1 MGLGTGKQLFHFY
14 LFWRVESVKKLSLLD
29 RVALPSPTFWRKV
42 SAVGKAI
49 GGLGLVLVT
58 APVALPAAVVAVAGY
73 LVLVGSLTAG
83 LAALTVEPGAVAE
96 ASADGGTQR
105 PAEGAGTR

>member
-1 MGLGTGKQLFHFY
+1 MLM
-14 LFWRVESVKKLSLLD
+14 ESVKKLSLLD

-58 APVALPAAVVAVAGY
+58 APVALPAAVVSVAGY

-83 LAALTVEPGAVAE
+83 LAALTVEPGAVAG
-96 ASADGGTQR
+96 AAADGS
-105 PAEGAGTR
+105 PALPADRAGTR

>member
-1 MGLGTGKQLFHFY
+1 MHYHFLHPQLF
-14 LFWRVESVKKLSLLD
+14 LLMESVKNLSLLD

-49 GGLGLVLVT
+49 GGLVLMT
-58 APVALPAAVVAVAGY
+58 APVALPTAVVSVAGY

-83 LAALTVEPGAVAE
+83 LAALTVEPGAVAG
-96 ASADGGTQR
+96 ASADGGAER
-105 PAEGAGTR
+105 PANEAGTR

>member
-1 MGLGTGKQLFHFY
+1 MELDFIHYQLFW
-14 LFWRVESVKKLSLLD
+14 LMDSINKLSLLD

-49 GGLGLVLVT
+49 GGLGLVLVS
-58 APVALPAAVVAVAGY
+58 APVALPAAVVTVAGY

-83 LAALTVEPGAVAE
+83 LSALMVAPGTEGTNEVSSDNAA
-96 ASADGGTQR
+96 
-105 PAEGAGTR
+105 GAGTR

>member
-1 MGLGTGKQLFHFY
+1 M
-14 LFWRVESVKKLSLLD
+14 ESVKKLSLLD

-49 GGLGLVLVT
+49 GGLGLVLVA
-58 APVALPAAVVAVAGY
+58 APVALPAAVVSAAGY

-83 LAALTVEPGAVAE
+83 LSALTVAPEAAGTVHGVNEEP
-96 ASADGGTQR
+96 AD
-105 PAEGAGTR
+105 GAGTR

>member
-1 MGLGTGKQLFHFY
+1 M
-14 LFWRVESVKKLSLLD
+14 ESVKNLSLLD

-58 APVALPAAVVAVAGY
+58 APVALPAAVVSVAGY

-83 LAALTVEPGAVAE
+83 LAALTVEPGAGTG
-96 ASADGGTQR
+96 ASADGGMER
-105 PAEGAGTR
+105 PAAGAGLR

>member
-1 MGLGTGKQLFHFY
+1 M
-14 LFWRVESVKKLSLLD
+14 ESVKNLSLLD

-58 APVALPAAVVAVAGY
+58 APVALPAAVVSVAGY

-83 LAALTVEPGAVAE
+83 LAALTVEPGAGSA
-96 ASADGGTQR
+96 ADGGTER
-105 PAEGAGTR
+105 PADGAGPR

>member
-1 MGLGTGKQLFHFY
+1 MVLDLHFLHYQLF
-14 LFWRVESVKKLSLLD
+14 LLMKSIQKLSLLD
-29 RVALPSPTFWRKV
+29 RVALPSPSFWRKV

-58 APVALPAAVVAVAGY
+58 APVTLPAAVVSVAGY

-83 LAALTVEPGAVAE
+83 LAALTVEPDAVAG
-96 ASADGGTQR
+96 ASADGGTAL
-105 PAEGAGTR
+105 PADGAGTR